1 MNNQVLALSFAL
13 VSVLAA
19 ATASA
24 KPVTYTIDPTHT
36 QVDFRWNHLGL
47 SNPAASVDAVS
58 GTLIWDGE
66 DPSKSSVQVSM
77 PVNSIRTR
85 VPVLDAEF
93 QSEKFFNAAQHPVIT
108 FRSTR
113 VERVGISSA
122 FRIQGDLTAHG
133 VTRPVVL
140 DATLNGEAQHPMF
153 KAPAIGFD
161 ATTTI
166 KRSDYGLSVA
176 LPMVSDEVEVRITVE
191 ALEADAAKKAS
202 PAR

>member
-85 VPVLDAEF
+85 APVLDAEF

>member
-113 VERVGISSA
+113 VERVGISSE

-176 LPMVSDEVEVRITVE
+176 LPMVSDEVGVRITVE

>member
-1 MNNQVLALSFAL
+1 MNKQVLALSFAL
-13 VSVLAA
+13 ASALAT

-36 QVDFRWNHLGL
+36 QADFRWNHLGL

-58 GTLIWDGE
+58 GTLTWDGE
-66 DPSKSSVQVSM
+66 NPIQSSVQVSM
-77 PVNSIRTR
+77 PVSSIRTR
-85 VPVLDAEF
+85 VPVLDADF
-93 QSEKFFNAAQHPVIT
+93 QSAKFFNAAQHPTIT
-108 FRSTR
+108 FRSTS

-122 FRIQGDLTAHG
+122 FRIHGDLTVHG

-161 ATTTI
+161 AKTTL
-166 KRSDYGLSVA
+166 KRSDFGLSVA
-176 LPMVSDEVEVRITVE
+176 LPMVSDEIEVRITVE
-191 ALEADAAKKAS
+191 GLEAGAAEKALS
-202 PAR
+202 TR

>member
-1 MNNQVLALSFAL
+1 MNNQVLAFSFAL
-13 VSVLAA
+13 VSSLAA

-47 SNPAASVDAVS
+47 SNPAASVDALS

-113 VERVGISSA
+113 VERVGTSGA

-153 KAPAIGFD
+153 NAPAIGFD

>member
-1 MNNQVLALSFAL
+1 MNMKALIVAL
-13 VSVLAA
+13 VSVLAT

-47 SNPAASVDAVS
+47 SNPAASVDTVS
-58 GTLIWDGE
+58 GTLIWDEE
-66 DPSKSSVQVSM
+66 DPTRSSVQVSM
-77 PVNSIRTR
+77 PVSSIRTR
-85 VPVLDAEF
+85 VPVLDADF
-93 QSEKFFNAAQHPVIT
+93 QGEKFFNAAQHPTIT
-108 FRSTR
+108 FRSDS
-113 VERVGISSA
+113 VERVGISDS
-122 FRIQGDLTAHG
+122 FRIHGELTAHG

-140 DATLNGEAQHPMF
+140 EATLNGEAQHPMF

-161 ATTTI
+161 ATATI

-191 ALEADAAKKAS
+191 ALEAKAAAKAL
-202 PAR
+202 PPR

>member
-1 MNNQVLALSFAL
+1 MNKQTLALTLAL
-13 VSVLAA
+13 VSALATA
-19 ATASA
+19 AASA

-47 SNPAASVDAVS
+47 SNPAASVDVVS

-66 DPSKSSVQVSM
+66 DPTMSSVQVSM
-77 PVNSIRTR
+77 PVSSIRTR
-85 VPVLDAEF
+85 VPVLDSDF
-93 QSEKFFNAAQHPVIT
+93 QSEKFFNAALHPMIT

-113 VERVGISSA
+113 LERIGISSS
-122 FRIQGDLTAHG
+122 FRIHGDLTLHG
-133 VTRPVVL
+133 ITRPVVL

-161 ATTTI
+161 ATATI
-166 KRSDYGLSVA
+166 RRSDYGLSVA

-191 ALEADAAKKAS
+191 ALEARAAAKAS

>member
-77 PVNSIRTR
+77 PLNSIRTR

>member
-113 VERVGISSA
+113 VERVGISST

-202 PAR
+202 PAL

>member
-202 PAR
+202 PAL

>member
-113 VERVGISSA
+113 VEHVGISSA

>member
-36 QVDFRWNHLGL
+36 QVDYRWNHLGL

-202 PAR
+202 PAL

>member
-36 QVDFRWNHLGL
+36 QVDYRWNHLGL